1 MNNLFMYL
9 KVKIKKDAIL
19 AVDLAEKSPS
29 IRNFNLA
36 NKILTVKL
44 TSEELKLKKNPNDIS
59 LIQKKIKNYESLF
72 FKLNEIKMKY
82 ACEGKCIVELK
93 NLLTNK
99 QIKNSQQEK
108 ITEYYKN
115 RVGTYE
121 SINKDININRFI
133 NKDLMSFLF
142 KNKKINNGKFNN
154 CDIKDGNVNSADIYN
169 SRFEKYN
176 INESIFTDC
185 KLTKAYFYASTI
197 KNSTFNHCDL
207 TNANFTFTNVENVNF
222 INSDLSGAKIK
233 VKSANFKNAILDN
246 TKIELDFNN
255 LFLVENT
262 KSLFETIES
271 IDERYHEIKTSLMSG
286 LISEIRSKL
295 DFNRKNMKIPMNLIM
310 KNIFSNKY
318 FCQDETIKNFI
329 TDILYSFYFDDE
341 YSNSID
347 KLSPDFLSFHLD
359 LIDNYDN
366 DKLKNFMLK
375 NNDQFIKLMVLSL
388 YHENQNVRDKAKAL
402 YDKYLDIEEI
412 KSFVEKNDIDCG
424 DRVIDWYDKSNFNYI
439 LINRNKDKKI
449 IVDHENIVN
458 MLFNHDIENNSS
470 WNKFYLYINGDCQ
483 ISNSI
488 NYYELF
494 NGFRL
499 FEMSTMPDFIIFKN
513 SYNKMTNKIE
523 SNKWLSLFKSSDFYD
538 QFHSALIGMK
548 PSSNKEFIDIKKQE
562 YLAEIFRP
570 FLNISDDNI
579 KKTSLNIKHY
589 QKICEVF
596 DITVT
601 NNELKSQYLLSLS
614 ALIVKYSSSSVFGTG
629 SDSPEILRMYAYAL
643 MNKANELNPE
653 LMGDN
658 FDKWSDRLLGMNN
671 EFECTDILF
680 SIMNDYGKKHF
691 QNIFYK
697 IIPLH
702 WR

>member
-36 NKILTVKL
+36 NKILTMKL
-44 TSEELKLKKNPNDIS
+44 TSEELKLQKNPNDIS
-59 LIQKKIKNYESLF
+59 LIQEKIKNYESLF

-82 ACEGKCIVELK
+82 ACEDKYIVEIK
-93 NLLTNK
+93 TN
-99 QIKNSQQEK
+99 NRQQKK
-108 ITEYYKN
+108 IIEDYKN
-115 RVGTYE
+115 RGGTYDFTKE
-121 SINKDININRFI
+121 DVNINRLTNENLIDFI
-133 NKDLMSFLF
+133 SKD
-142 KNKKINNGKFNN
+142 KKINNGKFNN
-154 CDIKDGNVNSADIYN
+154 FDIKDGNINSADIYN
-169 SRFEKYN
+169 SRFEKCN
-176 INESIFTDC
+176 INGSIFTDC
-185 KLTKAYFYASTI
+185 KLINFYSYASTI

-207 TNANFTFTNVENVNF
+207 TNADFTFSNVENVNF

-233 VKSANFKNAILDN
+233 VKSANFKNATLDN

-255 LFLVENT
+255 LFLVENA

-271 IDERYHEIKTSLMSG
+271 IDEKYHETKTLLMSG
-286 LISEIRSKL
+286 FISKISNAL
-295 DFNRKNMKIPMNLIM
+295 FLSYKNMKIPMGLIVN
-310 KNIFSNKY
+310 NIFSNEY
-318 FCQDETIKNFI
+318 FCQDETIKKFI
-329 TDILYSFYFDDE
+329 TEVLYTSYFNNE
-341 YSNSID
+341 YNNYID

-366 DKLKNFMLK
+366 NKLTNFMLEK
-375 NNDQFIKLMVLSL
+375 NDQFIKLMILSL
-388 YHENQNVRDKAKAL
+388 YHENKDIRDRARAL
-402 YDKYLDIEEI
+402 YDKYLDLEEI
-412 KSFVEKNDIDCG
+412 KPFVQKEIFGYG
-424 DRVIDWYDKSNFNYI
+424 DKVVDWSDKSSCNYI
-439 LINRNKDKKI
+439 LINKNKNKKI

-458 MLFNHDIENNSS
+458 MLFNYNIENNAS

-494 NGFRL
+494 NGFKL
-499 FEMSTMPDFIIFKN
+499 LEISTIPDFVIFKN

-562 YLAEIFRP
+562 YLAETFRP

-579 KKTSLNIKHY
+579 KKASLNIGHY
-589 QKICEVF
+589 QKLCEIF
-596 DITVT
+596 DIALE

-614 ALIVKYSSSSVFGTG
+614 ALMIKYSSKSVFGTG
-629 SDSPEILRMYAYAL
+629 SDSLEILRMYAYAL

-653 LMGDN
+653 LMGGN
-658 FDKWSDRLLGMNN
+658 YDKWSDRLLGMNN